1 MLSVNLEVELPTG
14 SERRGLSEGEVG
26 LAPSLSWWYD
36 LGNWVTWQGQVG
48 TEHALTSGDVEL
60 FWHSALTYS
69 LLGPVITKQ
78 SSHDSAHGGRHFPP
92 GLTNFIAEITGRTR
106 LKGEGG
112 ARTTAEILLGTSYL
126 ISSEYEIRA
135 GVQVPLFKPREMD
148 YGFIFGLIYH
158 F

>member
-36 LGNWVTWQGQVG
+36 LGNWFTWQGQVG
-48 TEHALTSGDVEL
+48 TEHALTSGDAEL

-69 LLGPVITKQ
+69 LLGPVITKR
-78 SSHDSAHGGRHFPP
+78 SSHDATHGGRHFPA

-106 LKGEGG
+106 LRGEGD
-112 ARTTAEILLGTSYL
+112 ARSTAEILFGMSYL
-126 ISSEYEIRA
+126 ISSEFEIRA
-135 GVQVPLFKPREMD
+135 GVQIPLFKPREMD